1 VEIAGRHGGKPL
13 AFSRNSPSEQEYEA
27 LHDAVA
33 ESTHGRW
40 FLQEYARRHRAADT
54 RILLDAIQKL
64 ERFLSSDESEETPP
78 RLYAQ
83 LLDMTKAI
91 AEARTDIEASAT
103 AFTSSSDDQ
112 NRAHRLAALVADLE
126 SRLAFLLRAA
136 SSVSETLAR
145 ENGEPEGQELI
156 FEMTP
161 AADQPEQ
168 IERAEELRKAEA
180 AEPQLTPLPFA
191 AGRVESESESFELEL
206 EPLRVAPLNLQE
218 GSERAEQAR
227 LGSPETPTAL
237 GHAGTD
243 IMADPMPNEP
253 LLLRDYSGRTNLP
266 APASLYRFAMLFGK
280 AGVVL
285 GPAGEESESERLT
298 LEPLPVR
305 KFGADVQEQEQTQPA
320 VHKAERELP
329 EEKAE
334 SAEKEIETLSSA
346 WMFQIRSLWMKCWRA
361 GKSAASS
368 RTLSLAEIQNN

>member
-1 VEIAGRHGGKPL
+1 MVWLRFAHHYPWRLPGAMAEKPL
-13 AFSRNSPSEQEYEA
+13 AFSRHSPPDPSEQEYEA

-54 RILLDAIQKL
+54 RLLLDAIQKL

-191 AGRVESESESFELEL
+191 AGRVESESES
-206 EPLRVAPLNLQE
+206 N
-218 GSERAEQAR
+218 
-227 LGSPETPTAL
+227 
-237 GHAGTD
+237 
-243 IMADPMPNEP
+243 
-253 LLLRDYSGRTNLP
+253 SGRTNLP

-285 GPAGEESESERLT
+285 GPASEESESERLT

-320 VHKAERELP
+320 VHKVERELP

-334 SAEKEIETLSSA
+334 SAEKEIENALQRVDVPDIKA
-346 WMFQIRSLWMKCWRA
+346 F
-361 GKSAASS
+361 G
-368 RTLSLAEIQNN
+368 